1 MGTKGANHVCELN
14 YADYSIER
22 EDDYLDDLVD
32 LNKLFHDIMKCSESK
47 LSEWKLMSK
56 ACSLWNPPFTYL
68 IRSKQDTRLKIKYW
82 DRCLVD
88 INLQENI
95 PFVFFF
101 PNVCE
106 FETNPKVDLE
116 YKELTVCSS
125 LWEWMYDRLLD
136 DCYYGTR
143 YICGQAGSIG
153 RYPYT
158 DNGENIK
165 GSEDDS

>member
-1 MGTKGANHVCELN
+1 METKDDNHVCELN
-14 YADYSIER
+14 YTDYLMDP
-22 EDDYLDDLVD
+22 EDDIYRDLID
-32 LNKLFHDIMKCSESK
+32 LNKLFHDILKCSESK

-56 ACSLWNPPFTYL
+56 DSYRWNPPFTYL

-82 DRCLVD
+82 NHCLIDV
-88 INLQENI
+88 NLRENT

-101 PNVCE
+101 PNVCV
-106 FETNPKVDLE
+106 FETVPKSTLE

-125 LWEWMYDRLLD
+125 LWEWMYDRVLD

-143 YICGQAGSIG
+143 YTHGQAGSINM
-153 RYPYT
+153 YPYT
-158 DNGENIK
+158 DKGENIK